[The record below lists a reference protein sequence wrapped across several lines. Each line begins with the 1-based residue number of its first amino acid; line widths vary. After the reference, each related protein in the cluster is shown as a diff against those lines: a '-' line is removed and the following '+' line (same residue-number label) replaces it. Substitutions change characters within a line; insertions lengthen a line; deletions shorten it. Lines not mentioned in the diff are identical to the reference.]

1 MENIFRKNDEVDK
14 MKAKSLLMG
23 FLVGG
28 VAAGVA
34 TLLTAPNPGYQ
45 TRGILKANKDEF
57 IGSIKDVKEAA
68 VELKDTVAYASKE
81 GKTVIQSFVTDVKT
95 AIYKWQLHTEV
106 NKNELQKDVKELEE
120 SIKELETELA
130 ASNPK

>member
-1 MENIFRKNDEVDK
+1 V
-14 MKAKSLLMG
+14 KAKSLFMG
-23 FLVGG
+23 FLFGG

-34 TLLTAPNPGYQ
+34 TLLTAPNSGKQ
-45 TRGILKANKDEF
+45 TRGILKANKNEI

-68 VELKDTVAYASKE
+68 MELKDSVAFASTE
-81 GKTVIQSFVTDVKT
+81 GKAVIQSFITDVKT
-95 AIYKWQLHTEV
+95 AIYAWQLHTEE
-106 NKNELQKDVKELEE
+106 NKIELQNDVKELEE

>member
-1 MENIFRKNDEVDK
+1 MKNILRKTNEVEK
-14 MKAKSLLMG
+14 MNTKSLLMG

-45 TRGILKANKDEF
+45 TRGILKANRDEF
-57 IGSIKDVKEAA
+57 IGSIKDVKDAA
-68 VELKDTVAYASKE
+68 IELKDSVAYASKE

-106 NKNELQKDVKELEE
+106 NKNELQKDVMELEE
-120 SIKELETELA
+120 TIKELETELA
-130 ASNPK
+130 TSNPK

>member
-1 MENIFRKNDEVDK
+1 

-34 TLLTAPNPGYQ
+34 TLLTAPSSGYE
-45 TRGILKANKDEF
+45 TRRVLKANKNE
-57 IGSIKDVKEAA
+57 ILGSIKDVKAA
-68 VELKDTVAYASKE
+68 VVELKDSVAFASKE
-81 GKTVIQSFVTDVKT
+81 GKTVIESFITDVKT
-95 AIYKWQLHTEV
+95 AIFEWQLSTEE

-120 SIKELETELA
+120 SIQELEKELA
-130 ASNPK
+130 ASNS